1 MKTCAELKKFVKER
15 LVEELPAALKA
26 HLDECELC
34 RQLYE
39 GQLAVMRFV
48 GFKVFEKPRSAVE
61 TRGVSNIMREVRL
74 AEDAHSAREA
84 RWLWMINEPR
94 YALAMLL
101 VVFVGLNLMRAEDHR
116 QSVSVMFPSD
126 SLLERKVPASMQLL
140 NQAAAGQGNVLYDY
154 PELPENPAAPWLEPS
169 RPDSGVVPVRFVNF
183 LGSEGP

>member
-15 LVEELPAALKA
+15 LAEELPAALKA

-39 GQLAVMRFV
+39 GQLAVMRLI
-48 GFKVFEKPRSAVE
+48 GFKVFEQPRSAIE

-74 AEDAHSAREA
+74 AEDEPSAREA

-101 VVFVGLNLMRAEDHR
+101 VVFIGLNLMRSDDHR
-116 QSVSVMFPSD
+116 KSVSVIFPPD
-126 SLLERKVPASMQLL
+126 SVLEQKVPASMQLL
-140 NQAAAGQGNVLYDY
+140 NQVAIGRENVLYDY
-154 PELPENPAAPWLEPS
+154 PELPENPTAPWLEPS
-169 RPDSGVVPVRFVNF
+169 RPESGTVPVRFVNS
-183 LGSEGP
+183 LESENP